1 MKKISRLLALALIV
15 LMLATMAV
23 SCKKKGDDE
32 DAEVA
37 GTVDDGES
45 NTEGEK
51 NDKDDKDD
59 KNDKDDKGNAQE
71 GGNSDKKED
80 SKDDGKTDNK
90 KDETITGSTEI
101 EGEHKGEGT
110 GSWIEDEDGNVV
122 GTGNHEVNEDFV
134 IQGAV
139 TNDNGFIPDDEQGL
153 EKSEREATEK
163 SKYDFDRNPL
173 INRDRQ
179 VNREAMPSFPIDE
192 TGFVR
197 DGTTIKDLK
206 GKTLTFFTADNFAA
220 WSYRNEKGE
229 TINEW
234 QWFKDLKKNVG
245 LNIKYTVKQHLNSTT
260 AALQAMNA
268 GKALDVVYTNHVV
281 YPNALCISRS
291 ITDLIAINNLGSSP
305 GVCKNTMDVC
315 RWGNT
320 LRVIAPIGVV
330 DCLWY
335 NQTLTQELGLS
346 DPHTMWE
353 KGAWSWDTFKKY
365 MLSAPK
371 TTKDGTNLVTITQW
385 VMNTSYVWPST
396 NGKQAV
402 KIDATAP
409 VPTLINNWG
418 DPQVLAAW
426 EFICEIHNTVNYK
439 NSGEDKTTGVAPE
452 HMGLYEGTTLMS
464 ATMYTQV
471 YRDTEYSK
479 HVQINWVPFPKA
491 NTDTGK
497 DICQYYG
504 FGMVL
509 PKKTS
514 QPKNVGVAIKFMEL
528 WATRFTETL
537 FDNLNTFEY
546 YNFNYKQRKQY
557 FDFVTQNVV
566 FGLAMNDWDGS
577 GLGTDTN
584 FTQAFNGNAAYNVKT
599 EAEKAKNLVAKYIQD
614 SMKYGN

>member
-1 MKKISRLLALALIV
+1 MKKISRLLALLLIV

-23 SCKKKGDDE
+23 SCKKKGDEE

-37 GTVDDGES
+37 GTVEDGES
-45 NTEGEK
+45 NTEG
-51 NDKDDKDD
+51 NKDD
-59 KNDKDDKGNAQE
+59 KNDKEED
-71 GGNSDKKED
+71 DKKED
-80 SKDDGKTDNK
+80 DKQEGANSDDKKKPEQNKDDNK
-90 KDETITGSTEI
+90 KEEITGSTEI
-101 EGEHKGEGT
+101 KGEHKGDGH
-110 GSWIEDEDGNVV
+110 GSWIEGENGEIL
-122 GTGNHEVNEDFV
+122 GTNDHEVNEDFV

-179 VNREAMPSFPIDE
+179 VNKESMPSFPIDD

-220 WSYRNEKGE
+220 WSYRNAKGE

-234 QWFKDLKKNVG
+234 QWFKDLKKDVG

-371 TTKDGTNLVTITQW
+371 TTKDGSNLVTLVQW
-385 VMNTSYVWPST
+385 VYNTSYVWPST

-409 VPTLINNWG
+409 VPTLINNWS
-418 DPQVLAAW
+418 DPQVVAAW
-426 EFICEIHNTVNYK
+426 EFICEIHNSVNFK
-439 NSGEDKTTGVAPE
+439 NSGEDKTTGVCPE

-479 HVQINWVPFPKA
+479 HVQINWVPFPKS
-491 NTDTGK
+491 NTSTGK

-514 QPKNVGVAIKFMEL
+514 NEKNVGVAIKFMEL

-577 GLGTDTN
+577 GLTTDTN
-584 FTQAFNGNAAYNVKT
+584 FVKAFGGNAAYNVKT
-599 EAEKAKNLVAKYIQD
+599 EAEKAKNLVATYIVD

>member
-1 MKKISRLLALALIV
+1 MKKISRLLALMLV
-15 LMLATMAV
+15 LLMLATMAV

-32 DAEVA
+32 DSEVA
-37 GTVDDGES
+37 GTVEDGES

-51 NDKDDKDD
+51 DDKEDKD
-59 KNDKDDKGNAQE
+59 KNDKDEGDAQE
-71 GGNSDKKED
+71 GGNSANKEESKDNNKTEDKKE
-80 SKDDGKTDNK
+80 
-90 KDETITGSTEI
+90 EITGSTEI
-101 EGEHKGEGT
+101 EGEHKGDGH
-110 GSWIEDEDGNVV
+110 GSWIEGENGEIL
-122 GTGNHEVNEDFV
+122 GTNDHEVNDDFV
-134 IQGAV
+134 IMDAV

-179 VNREAMPSFPIDE
+179 VNKESMPSFPIDD

-220 WSYRNEKGE
+220 WSYRNAKGE

-234 QWFKDLKKNVG
+234 QWFKDLKKDVG

-371 TTKDGTNLVTITQW
+371 TTKDGSNLVTITQW
-385 VMNTSYVWPST
+385 VMNTQYVWPST

-409 VPTLINNWG
+409 VPTLINNWS
-418 DPQVLAAW
+418 DPQVVAAW
-426 EFICEIHNTVNYK
+426 EFICEIHNSVNYK
-439 NSGEDKTTGVAPE
+439 NSGEDKTTGVCPE

-479 HVQINWVPFPKA
+479 HVQINWVPFPKS
-491 NTDTGK
+491 NTSTGK

-509 PKKTS
+509 PKKTAN
-514 QPKNVGVAIKFMEL
+514 PKNVGVAIKFMEL

-566 FGLAMNDWDGS
+566 FGLAMNDWAGS
-577 GLGTDTN
+577 GLSTDTN
-584 FTQAFNGNAAYNVKT
+584 FVKAFGGNAAYNVKT
-599 EAEKAKNLVAKYIQD
+599 EAEKAKNLVATYIVD